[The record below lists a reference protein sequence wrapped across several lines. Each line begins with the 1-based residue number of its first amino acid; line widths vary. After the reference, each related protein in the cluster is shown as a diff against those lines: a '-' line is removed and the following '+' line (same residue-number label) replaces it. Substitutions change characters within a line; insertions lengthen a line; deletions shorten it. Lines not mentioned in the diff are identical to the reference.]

1 MLYLYIFVLYMNLS
15 IIALFTTPKHVFY
28 GILSHVFLQLA
39 SLVLN
44 YIFILSAE
52 VFLAL
57 PQRCTQLTSIAST
70 ISTQ

>member
-1 MLYLYIFVLYMNLS
+1 MNLS

-44 YIFILSAE
+44 L
-52 VFLAL
+52 FLFF
-57 PQRCTQLTSIAST
+57 QLRSFLLCLSIALN
-70 ISTQ
+70 